1 MRNHARRQS
10 VIGQLGRTTR
20 TIAVVLLIPVLV
32 SLVLMFVTSDRYQ
45 LAMSRMETAAG
56 LKPAVGKDLPE
67 KLFSVAAGQMR
78 YDESGVEDMLLD
90 VNRTLDALLADA
102 SGAGYLQLTVARRT
116 MDTLSSYIGQVRDG
130 MAEGRAIS
138 EIEKIVDEVRDVGD
152 LVTDM
157 LDDFVSVEIN
167 AAVQTGASIQRI
179 VWVAFLVEAV
189 LLMAALVGTGEAT
202 HRLADIIRDAIYQ
215 MEGSVFRLTGGDLKA
230 RVPQMEVEELSEL
243 ATQINVMANRLEM
256 LIERSRQEQENLAKS
271 ELRLLQA
278 QINPHFLYNT
288 LDAIIWQ
295 AESGKSEEVIHLT
308 RSLSDF
314 FRISLSS
321 GADWI
326 PLEKEARHLEGYLS
340 IQKTRYRDILNYAIE
355 IPQELQDGY
364 IVKLLLQPLVE
375 NALYH
380 GIKTRRGGG
389 FIRVS
394 AAKEGAKVRFVVED
408 TGRGMSPDE
417 LKRVIAAMRSDA
429 PALAGDTSALT
440 GDAPA
445 AGDAPGEGS
454 SFGLRNV
461 DLRIRLYYHQP
472 EGLVIESGEGGTRV
486 SFRVPLKSREEIAHD
501 EGVSG

>member
-1 MRNHARRQS
+1 MSGNAKRRS
-10 VIGQLGRTTR
+10 VIGQLSSATRTT
-20 TIAVVLLIPVLV
+20 ALVLLVPVLV
-32 SLVLMFVTSDRYQ
+32 SLALMFVTSARYQ
-45 LAMSRMETAAG
+45 NAMSRMATAAG
-56 LKPAVGKDLPE
+56 LKPAVGTELPE
-67 KLFSVAAGQMR
+67 RLFSVAAGQQG
-78 YDESGVEDMLLD
+78 YDESGVEDLLAS
-90 VNRTLDALLADA
+90 VNETLDSLLTDT

-116 MDTLSSYIGQVRDG
+116 MDTLSSYIDQVRDG
-130 MAEGRAIS
+130 MAQGRPIS
-138 EIEKIVDEVRDVGD
+138 EVEQIVDEVRDVGD

-157 LDDFVSVEIN
+157 LDDFVSVEIDD
-167 AAVQTGASIQRI
+167 AERVGADIQRI
-179 VWVAFLVEAV
+179 IWIGFFVEA
-189 LLMAALVGTGEAT
+189 LLVMLALFGAGETAHRMAEL
-202 HRLADIIRDAIYQ
+202 IRGAIYKL
-215 MEGSVFRLTGGDLKA
+215 EGSVYRLTGGDLKA
-230 RVPQMEVEELSEL
+230 RVPEMEVLELSEL
-243 ATQINVMANRLEM
+243 ARQINVMANRLED
-256 LIERSRQEQENLAKS
+256 LIERSRREQENLAKS

-326 PLEKEARHLEGYLS
+326 PLEREVRHLSGYLS

-355 IPQELQDGY
+355 IPDELKDGY
-364 IVKLLLQPLVE
+364 IVKLMLQPLVE

-394 AAKEGAKVRFVVED
+394 AAREGERVRFVVED
-408 TGRGMSPDE
+408 TGKGMTPEE
-417 LKRVIAAMRSDA
+417 LEKVIAAMRSDA
-429 PALAGDTSALT
+429 PPLT
-440 GDAPA
+440 AEAAPA
-445 AGDAPGEGS
+445 AGS

-461 DLRIRLYYHQP
+461 DMRIRLYYHQD
-472 EGLVIESGEGGTRV
+472 EGLKIESGEGGTRV
-486 SFRVPLKSREEIAHD
+486 SFRVPLKSREEIAND